1 MKADLSLRERQR
13 IGKEDQREVRAA
25 LVRSHFDTMDG
36 WQLVAGGALHHN
48 LRVAAIVHAN
58 LHGQRAGAPSP
69 RDTPMLIMLPT
80 EPGSVDQPDLRARL
94 GLS

>member
-1 MKADLSLRERQR
+1 MKADLPLAERQR

-36 WQLVAGGALHHN
+36 WQLVAGGALAHN
-48 LRVAAIVHAN
+48 LRVADIVDAK
-58 LHGQRAGAPSP
+58 LRVKRAPA
-69 RDTPMLIMLPT
+69 TPATTVLPVET
-80 EPGSVDQPDLRARL
+80 GTVVQPDLRARL